1 MSVSVFDDPV
11 LKSLFGDDRIA
22 ALFTARAEIDAMV
35 SVESALAQA
44 QVNTGVIDQEA
55 AEAIINRLTYFSPD
69 IPALEESTARDGV
82 AVPELVKQLRTHVGE
97 PHSEKIHHGAT
108 SQDIVDT
115 ALILRLKK
123 IITIFNEQLVALIA
137 ALETLNADYGSNK
150 LMGRTR
156 MQAALPITVADRIA
170 PWLLPLITHRQ
181 RLGQLAPRVLN
192 VQYGGAVGTLH
203 ALGENGPET
212 VAELAKI
219 LELFAPERP
228 GHAMRDSIIE
238 LASWA
243 SLVTG
248 TLGKMGQDIAL
259 MAQTGIG
266 EISLSGTGTSSAMP
280 HKQNPVKAEMLVTLA
295 RFNAVQVSGMHH
307 AAIHEQERSG
317 SAWALE
323 WMILPQMLTATGGAM
338 RTATDLVRSITEMGG

>member
-1 MSVSVFDDPV
+1 MSVSVFDHPV
-11 LKSLFGDDRIA
+11 LNSLFGEKNIA
-22 ALFTARAEIDAMV
+22 ALFAARAEIDEMV
-35 SVESALAQA
+35 RVESALAQA
-44 QVNTGVIDQEA
+44 QVTTGIIDPEA
-55 AEAIINRLTYFSPD
+55 GEAIINRLTYFSPD
-69 IPALEESTARDGV
+69 IPALEKATARDGV
-82 AVPELVKQLRTHVGE
+82 AVPELVKQLRDHVGV
-97 PHSEKIHHGAT
+97 PHAQDLHFGAT
-108 SQDIVDT
+108 SQDIIDT

-123 IITIFNEQLVALIA
+123 ITAMLDDYLVALIA
-137 ALETLNADYGSNK
+137 GLETLKADYGDKK

-156 MQAALPITVADRIA
+156 MQAALPITVADRIT
-170 PWLLPLITHRQ
+170 PWLTPLTTHRQ
-181 RLGQLAPRVLN
+181 RLAELLPRLFN

-203 ALGENGPET
+203 ALGEDGPKT

-219 LELFAPERP
+219 LDLGAPEKA
-228 GHAMRDSIIE
+228 GHTMRDSLIE

-243 SLVTG
+243 ALVTG
-248 TLGKMGQDIAL
+248 TLGKMGQDITL

-266 EISLSGTGTSSAMP
+266 EISLSGSGTSSAMP

-323 WMILPQMLTATGGAM
+323 WMILPPMLVATGGALE
-338 RTATDLVRSITEMGG
+338 TAIGLVRSITDIGS